1 MNDKWGR
8 NFLGTPPQGRAD
20 YAFLQHIIASMNE
33 TQGRCAILFP
43 HGVLF
48 RDEELELRKKLV
60 EMDILDC
67 IIGLGANLFY
77 NSPME
82 LAY

>member
-1 MNDKWGR
+1 MKLREDVR
-8 NFLGTPPQGRAD
+8 F
-20 YAFLQHIIASMNE
+20 F
-33 TQGRCAILFP
+33 FP

-67 IIGLGANLFY
+67 IIGLGSKLV
-77 NSPME
+77 
-82 LAY
+82 L